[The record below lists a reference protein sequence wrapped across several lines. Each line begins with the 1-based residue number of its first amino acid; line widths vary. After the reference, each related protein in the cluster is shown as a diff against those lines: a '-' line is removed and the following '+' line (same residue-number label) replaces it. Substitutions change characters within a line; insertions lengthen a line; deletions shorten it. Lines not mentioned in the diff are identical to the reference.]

1 MDVSISIRNFRLT
14 FGRAY
19 TSNTRTNT
27 KTTNKHKHH
36 SKSLTMA
43 PITAIQNKIK
53 SAESSRK
60 LSELLQRN
68 QDDYHG
74 FFNDK
79 GVYCINVYPDLL
91 YNTDVSQDFMFV
103 PC

>member
-1 MDVSISIRNFRLT
+1 MSFP
-14 FGRAY
+14 G
-19 TSNTRTNT
+19 
-27 KTTNKHKHH
+27 
-36 SKSLTMA
+36 
-43 PITAIQNKIK
+43 IT
-53 SAESSRK
+53 AESSRK

-79 GVYCINVYPDLL
+79 GVYCINVYPDPLH
-91 YNTDVSQDFMFV
+91 NTDVSQDFMFV